1 MSEVIKRVNGILWED
16 INTISGISAA
26 SVISMSGAPAPPP
39 IQFATLSATK
49 YGSYTRTSTI
59 SWTLA
64 VNSIISNFNS
74 TGGIPSLAINSQV
87 QPTRTGTNNINTRI
101 NLQFDLSSYSAYT
114 ILSASLKLD
123 VGGINTTA
131 TPNEV
136 FVLDLG
142 DTFDFPTLN
151 NANYSLVYQS
161 GSLTEYAT
169 DTVSTTGIF
178 NLNFNATALAT
189 ASTYPAAY
197 SMALLTYQDRQD
209 VSPGSYNQYII
220 SINGTPELEITYQ

>member
-1 MSEVIKRVNGILWED
+1 MELY
-16 INTISGISAA
+16 TAA
-26 SVISMSGAPAPPP
+26 S
-39 IQFATLSATK
+39 
-49 YGSYTRTSTI
+49 TI
-59 SWTLA
+59 DWSLA
-64 VNSIISNFNS
+64 VNSISSVSNS
-74 TGGIPSLAINSQV
+74 TSSLSINSQV
-87 QPTRTGTNNINTRI
+87 HPTRTGTNNINTRV
-101 NLQFDLSSYSAYT
+101 NLQFDLSSFST
-114 ILSASLKLD
+114 SSILSASLLLD
-123 VGGINTTA
+123 VNGINTTA

-142 DTFDFPTLN
+142 GATFDFPTLN
-151 NANYSLVYQS
+151 NTNYSLVYQS

-220 SINGTPELEITYQ
+220 

>member
-49 YGSYTRTSTI
+49 YGSYTKTFTN
-59 SWTLA
+59 SWTIA
-64 VNSIISNFNS
+64 VNSISSNFNS
-74 TGGIPSLAINSQV
+74 TSSLEINSQV
-87 QPTRTGTNNINTRI
+87 HPTRTGINNINTRI
-101 NLQFDLSSYSAYT
+101 NLQFDLSSFST
-114 ILSASLKLD
+114 SSILSATLKLD
-123 VGGINTTA
+123 VSSITTTA
-131 TPNEV
+131 PSQNKA

-151 NANYSLVYQS
+151 NANYSLYLQS

-169 DTVSTTGIF
+169 DTIYTTGTF
-178 NLNFNATALAT
+178 YLNFDATALAT
-189 ASTYPAAY
+189 ANTYPAAY
-197 SMALLTYQDRQD
+197 SMALLTYHD
-209 VSPGSYNQYII
+209 VKDTAPGLNQQYSLSLQNI
-220 SINGTPELEITYQ
+220 PELVITYQ

>member
-1 MSEVIKRVNGILWED
+1 MS
-16 INTISGISAA
+16 IS
-26 SVISMSGAPAPPP
+26 
-39 IQFATLSATK
+39 
-49 YGSYTRTSTI
+49 
-59 SWTLA
+59 
-64 VNSIISNFNS
+64 SNFNS
-74 TGGIPSLAINSQV
+74 TSLYSLVINSQV
-87 QPTRTGTNNINTRI
+87 HPTRTGISNINTRI

-123 VGGINTTA
+123 VSSINTTA

-142 DTFDFPTLN
+142 GATFDFPTLN
-151 NANYSLVYQS
+151 NTDYSLVYQS
-161 GSLTEYAT
+161 GSGTEYAT

-209 VSPGSYNQYII
+209 VSPGSYNQYTIVM
-220 SINGTPELEITYQ
+220 SGSTPELEITYQ

>member
-49 YGSYTRTSTI
+49 YGSYTKTFTN
-59 SWTLA
+59 SWTIA
-64 VNSIISNFNS
+64 VNSISSNFNS
-74 TGGIPSLAINSQV
+74 TSSLEINSQV
-87 QPTRTGTNNINTRI
+87 HPTRTGINNINTRI

-114 ILSASLKLD
+114 ILSASLKLN
-123 VGGINTTA
+123 VSSINTTA

-142 DTFDFPTLN
+142 GATFDFPTLN
-151 NANYSLVYQS
+151 NTNYSLV
-161 GSLTEYAT
+161 
-169 DTVSTTGIF
+169 
-178 NLNFNATALAT
+178 
-189 ASTYPAAY
+189 
-197 SMALLTYQDRQD
+197 
-209 VSPGSYNQYII
+209 
-220 SINGTPELEITYQ
+220 